1 MKKNPRHGHGS
12 GLVLLMLCSAV
23 SVGVAQDDGAAKTYY
38 ENLSLDPEGRICYME
53 ALGNDPLSRIEYR
66 SNGRFTLDLVFVDGA
81 RRTKIEASDL
91 DGNGTADLIYVE
103 QDAGE
108 RDVEIMS
115 LYRGPAYREHLKR
128 HFDNALRTST
138 YPLIKSQPE
147 EQKRAKRIQSDLDSL
162 DQKDIGPMEMG
173 IYMPDLHFHPNQHR
187 EIQYAFMATDTL
199 SNVLGKV
206 TKGDFRLLSRK
217 ADIAKKYHTEID
229 MLLTLD
235 PKVMR
240 MESQ

>member
-1 MKKNPRHGHGS
+1 MNFRYEYRF
-12 GLVLLMLCSAV
+12 GLTLAVLFVVA
-23 SVGVAQDDGAAKTYY
+23 SVGVAQNDAPAKTYY
-38 ENLSLDPEGRICYME
+38 DNLSLDSEGRICYME
-53 ALGNDPLSRIEYR
+53 ALGSDPLSRIEYR
-66 SNGRFTLDLVFVDGA
+66 SNGRFTLDLVYIDGSH
-81 RRTKIEASDL
+81 RTKIEASDL

-108 RDVEIMS
+108 RDVEIIS

-147 EQKRAKRIQSDLDSL
+147 EQKRAKQIRSDLDSL
-162 DQKDIGPMEMG
+162 DQKDIGPMEVG
-173 IYMPDLHFHPNQHR
+173 IYMPDLHFHPNRHR

-199 SNVLGKV
+199 SNILERVSEGN
-206 TKGDFRLLSRK
+206 FRLLSRK
-217 ADIAKKYHTEID
+217 AEIAKKYHTEIN

-235 PKVMR
+235 PKEMK
-240 MESQ
+240 MEKQ

>member
-1 MKKNPRHGHGS
+1 MKKNFRYGCHS
-12 GLVLLMLCSAV
+12 GLTLVVLSVVV
-23 SVGVAQDDGAAKTYY
+23 SISVAQNDAGVKTYY
-38 ENLSLDPEGRICYME
+38 DNLSLDSEGRICYME
-53 ALGNDPLSRIEYR
+53 ALGSDPLSRIEYR
-66 SNGRFTLDLVFVDGA
+66 SNGRFTLDLVYVDGVH
-81 RRTKIEASDL
+81 RTKIEASDL
-91 DGNGTADLIYVE
+91 DGDGTADLIYVE

-108 RDVEIMS
+108 RDVEIIS

-147 EQKRAKRIQSDLDSL
+147 EQRRAKQIRSDLDSL

-173 IYMPDLHFHPNQHR
+173 IYMPDLHFHPNHHR

-199 SNVLGKV
+199 SNILGRV
-206 TKGDFRLLSRK
+206 AKGNFRMLSRK
-217 ADIAKKYHTEID
+217 AEIAKKYHTEID

-235 PKVMR
+235 PKEMR
-240 MESQ
+240 METQ